1 MRKISLL
8 ATGVA
13 VLALAAC
20 SEASKDMTAP
30 NDASV
35 MYAKNPTPT
44 YNPNGPVWVSGQF
57 ELNASYDVSGS
68 AAGINAQPQGFGFC
82 GDENGVAGNSEADT
96 VWFNNPN
103 HPTNAPFC
111 KGTAIH
117 VSSVTLCTVDAT
129 GLPATYAYASG
140 GNTGYPP
147 ATQTGTN
154 ENINFHSDS
163 VAQSIDQFVHYQ
175 GKQNATTAKSYTI
188 LTFSCDDGVTFGQAR
203 IDLTQ
208 FNGSG
213 NRFSAFTS
221 IDSRKISLPGGALIQ
236 IDVSDPSGGNT
247 LGTTAGMSELSWVFR
262 SRLI

>member
-35 MYAKNPTPT
+35 LYAKNPTPT

-57 ELNASYDVSGS
+57 SLNTDYQIEGTAP
-68 AAGINAQPQGFGFC
+68 GINAHPQGFGFC
-82 GDENGVAGNSEADT
+82 ADEFGVPGNSAVDT
-96 VWFNNPN
+96 VWYNNPN

-111 KGTAIH
+111 KGSV
-117 VSSVTLCTVDAT
+117 VSVASVTLCSVDAA
-129 GLPATYAYASG
+129 GLPATYAYAGG

-147 ATQTGTN
+147 STQTGTN

-175 GKQNATTAKSYTI
+175 GKANATTGKSYTI
-188 LTFSCDDGVTFGQAR
+188 FTFSCDDGVTFGQAR
-203 IDLTQ
+203 IDLSQ
-208 FNGSG
+208 FNGAG
-213 NRFSAFTS
+213 NRFSAFAS

-247 LGTTAGMSELSWVFR
+247 LGTTVGMSELSWVFR